1 VTTKRLEF
9 SPKTKILACIRY
21 NPELAEY
28 AEGLTNEKAKALL
41 PYLLKHMTCPGLF
54 EINLKCKVNLGS
66 GCQFDHI
73 MRNEIKPDNSVENCR
88 PSCPACHGLKTVKI
102 DALGAAR
109 GRSLRRETKK
119 SQQKAA
125 MKGKHFRT
133 GAKIQSRGFPSPEE
147 RRAVKE
153 KLARVR

>member
-9 SPKTKILACIRY
+9 SPKTKVLACIRY
-21 NPELAEY
+21 NPDLAEY

-41 PYLLKHMTCPGLF
+41 PFLLSQIRCVGLF
-54 EINLKCKVNLGS
+54 EINLKCSASLATGAE
-66 GCQFDHI
+66 FDHI
-73 MRNEIKPDNSVENCR
+73 KRNKVEPDNSVANCR
-88 PSCPACHGLKTVKI
+88 PLCGRACHKI
-102 DALGAAR
+102 KSARDKREDAKN
-109 GRSLRRETKK
+109 RSIRCETKA

-153 KLARVR
+153 KMRVR